1 MSHKQPSID
10 HVRSHSAQ
18 AHVMRGL
25 ENNSFEQLPP
35 PCANDSNFSA
45 FIHKV
50 KVLVR
55 EEAKE
60 QAQVGTGGEGQGE
73 QAQAQAGSWREG
85 LRIMARSS
93 PTLSPLTHSNAGAH
107 TWRNFFWF
115 DFVFPFSETL
125 MFNFM
130 LTKSS
135 IFGKMEK

>member
-10 HVRSHSAQ
+10 HVRSHSDQ
-18 AHVMRGL
+18 AHVMRRL

-60 QAQVGTGGEGQGE
+60 QAQVGTGAEGQGE
-73 QAQAQAGSWREG
+73 QAQAQVGTG
-85 LRIMARSS
+85 
-93 PTLSPLTHSNAGAH
+93 G
-107 TWRNFFWF
+107 
-115 DFVFPFSETL
+115 
-125 MFNFM
+125 
-130 LTKSS
+130 
-135 IFGKMEK
+135 EKD